1 MLGLGIEHWLQ
12 RTVGSVSRHRELTAS
27 SSYRDAVELDSHR
40 DVVLAVAAGKA
51 DVGITT
57 HAWASLAGLS
67 FEPIG
72 AEPYELVVP
81 AERLGDAPVTAPCE
95 LLQSGR
101 LRRQL
106 RERFGYGVTK
116 TGELRFG

>member
-1 MLGLGIEHWLQ
+1 
-12 RTVGSVSRHRELTAS
+12 
-27 SSYRDAVELDSHR
+27 
-40 DVVLAVAAGKA
+40 VLAVAAGKA

-72 AEPYELVVP
+72 AEAYELVVP
-81 AERLGDAPVTAPCE
+81 AERLGDAPVTALCE

-116 TGELRFG
+116 TGELRSG